1 VSEQEYHPYVLLGD
15 ADTRTL
21 LARLHEVLQPFWAGW
36 FSDKQPLELQLKTV
50 NQALNVHA
58 PHWEVTSNT
67 VATWMAIEHVDK
79 LNEFFMVQLTGIPRR
94 KVSEASSM
102 ISALYERFAADF
114 RKTIF
119 GSIGQ
124 VVLGGTHI
132 LLQGKGCG
140 ALVLKVTLAN
150 KQVFHLALSGD
161 FIKHLLAERFSA
173 REVTDKS
180 ALQFGRSLYQHLNV
194 RVAVSAGRLVL
205 PLPAL
210 ESLAVGQVL
219 KLDKKTS
226 EPFSL
231 MLEGQGASPTPL
243 IEEVQFGRQGARKV
257 FQLLIK

>member
-1 VSEQEYHPYVLLGD
+1 VLLGE

-36 FSDKQPLELQLKTV
+36 FSDKQPLELQVKSV
-50 NQALNVHA
+50 NQPLNVHA

-67 VATWMAIEHVDK
+67 ASAWMALEHADK
-79 LNEFFMVQLTGIPRR
+79 LNEFFMAQLSGIPRR

-102 ISALYERFAADF
+102 VSALYERFVADF
-114 RKTIF
+114 RKTVF

-124 VVLGGTHI
+124 LVLSTNQT
-132 LLQGKGCG
+132 LLQSKGCG

-150 KQVFHLALSGD
+150 KQVFNLALGSD
-161 FIKHLLAERFSA
+161 FIRHLLIERFPVRDTVSKSA
-173 REVTDKS
+173 R
-180 ALQFGRSLYQHLNV
+180 LFGPSLYNHLNIH
-194 RVAVSAGRLVL
+194 VAISAGRLTL

-210 ESLAVGQVL
+210 EALSVGQVL

-231 MLEGQGASPTPL
+231 VMDKHGTLPSL
-243 IEEVQFGRQGARKV
+243 IEDVQFGRQGARKV